1 MPVFNYV
8 HLTLEHLANPIAA
21 GILIGLV
28 MSLNLVLC
36 LAGQRLYPVLM
47 LVYSAALLSGVLAV
61 LLHALTGNWII
72 ALLGVVPGVIVG
84 ALLRRWIFYAVLISM
99 GGYVAVFALSLLC
112 GWRGWGQPPLW
123 AMGVA
128 LAVGGVPAL
137 FAPRPFLILFTAV
150 PGAVNVMLGVFYF
163 VGLRG
168 LTKYSKP
175 ESFFED
181 TYAAMFAPF
190 SIEQIEAIV
199 ALAVVSMFI
208 QDRWTS
214 RPMDEEVVES
224 SFDAESRPI

>member
-8 HLTLEHLANPIAA
+8 HLTLEHLTHPVAA

-36 LAGQRLYPVLM
+36 LAGQRLYRVVILIYSVA
-47 LVYSAALLSGVLAV
+47 LVSGVLAV
-61 LLHALTGNWII
+61 LLHVLTGNWIV
-72 ALLGVVPGVIVG
+72 AMLGVVPGAVIG
-84 ALLRRWIFYAVLISM
+84 SLFRRWISYAVLVSM

-123 AMGVA
+123 ATGIA
-128 LAVGGVPAL
+128 LAVGGIPAL
-137 FAPRPFLILFTAV
+137 FTPRPFLILFTSI

-163 VGLRG
+163 VGLPG
-168 LTKYSKP
+168 LAEYSRP
-175 ESFFED
+175 EYFFQD

-190 SIEQIEAIV
+190 SLPQIEAIV
-199 ALAVVSMFI
+199 VLAVMSMFI

-214 RPMDEEVVES
+214 RPMDDEITS
-224 SFDAESRPI
+224 AAFDADSRPI